1 MHESRVVSDI
11 LSEIKRVAALNRVDQ
26 VDVVRIEIGAMSHIT
41 PNGFSGHFELVADG
55 TVAEG
60 AHLDITKSKDR
71 EAPNAQSVRLV
82 SIVSGDVQ

>member
-1 MHESRVVSDI
+1 MHESRVVTDI
-11 LSEIKRVAALNRVDQ
+11 LSEIERVAAVNTVDRVE
-26 VDVVRIEIGAMSHIT
+26 VVRIEIGAMSHMT

-82 SIVSGDVQ
+82 SVVTRGG

>member
-11 LSEIKRVAALNRVDQ
+11 LSEIERVAAVNTVDR
-26 VDVVRIEIGAMSHIT
+26 VDVVRIEIGVMSHMT

-60 AHLDITKSKDR
+60 AHLDVTKSKDR

-82 SIVSGDVQ
+82 SVVTRGG